1 MNASSFE
8 NELKDIDF
16 SDCSGFNSNKINENN
31 NQFDKA
37 LHDKCA
43 DINDDEKKL
52 VEAAR
57 NGDSLA
63 ITLLVV
69 KYRSFLDKYVGLL
82 NVPEQY
88 KEDLIQE
95 GFIGLLK
102 AVHSFDKNH
111 NCSFQTFAKHCIR
124 NSVISELRLYSR
136 RGIGKEIYIDDLS
149 EGMFEVVT
157 NKADNSTE
165 NIYIDIE
172 TSAQLHDTIFS
183 VLSTYEAKVFGMYL
197 AEIPYSLIASR
208 LGKDIKSIDNAI
220 QRIKNKLK
228 KLV

>member
-1 MNASSFE
+1 MGASGDMNKVNEDCLDYNVKSCIERIESSDE
-8 NELKDIDF
+8 NEKY
-16 SDCSGFNSNKINENN
+16 
-31 NQFDKA
+31 
-37 LHDKCA
+37 
-43 DINDDEKKL
+43 L
-52 VEAAR
+52 VECAR

-82 NVPEQY
+82 NVPAQY

-102 AVHSFDKNH
+102 AV
-111 NCSFQTFAKHCIR
+111 QTYDLNRGILFSTYAKRCIQ
-124 NSVISELRLYSR
+124 NSVISELRRYSR
-136 RGIGKEIYIDDLS
+136 RGIGKEISIDEMS
-149 EGMFEVVT
+149 EGMFEVVSIP
-157 NKADNSTE
+157 ADNSTE
-165 NIYIDIE
+165 DIYIDLE
-172 TSAQLHDTIFS
+172 SSAQLHDTVFS

-208 LGKDIKSIDNAI
+208 LGKDVKSIDNAI